1 MRVTTDILI
10 RKMNNWCSL
19 NDLMVEQG
27 TENPR
32 VTGSIP
38 VLGTKKRARISALFF
53 SLFASKLFIYKAVLL
68 IVRHG

>member
-10 RKMNNWCSL
+10 RKMNNCCSL

-38 VLGTKKRARISALFF
+38 VLGTRKVDFKGFQGF
-53 SLFASKLFIYKAVLL
+53 
-68 IVRHG
+68 

>member
-10 RKMNNWCSL
+10 RKTNNWCSL

-38 VLGTKKRARISALFF
+38 VLGTRRERELALSFFLYLHLNFSYIKR
-53 SLFASKLFIYKAVLL
+53 YY
-68 IVRHG
+68 

>member
-38 VLGTKKRARISALFF
+38 VLGTRRERELALSFF
-53 SLFASKLFIYKAVLL
+53 LYLHLNFSYI
-68 IVRHG
+68 

>member
-19 NDLMVEQG
+19 NDLIVEQG

-38 VLGTKKRARISALFF
+38 VLGTRRERELALSFFLYLHLNFSYIKR
-53 SLFASKLFIYKAVLL
+53 YY
-68 IVRHG
+68 

>member
-1 MRVTTDILI
+1 MRVITVILI
-10 RKMNNWCSL
+10 RKMNNCCSL

-38 VLGTKKRARISALFF
+38 VLGTRRERELALSFFLYLHLNFSYIKR
-53 SLFASKLFIYKAVLL
+53 YY
-68 IVRHG
+68 

>member
-38 VLGTKKRARISALFF
+38 VLGTKRERELALSFFLYLHLNFLYIKR
-53 SLFASKLFIYKAVLL
+53 YY
-68 IVRHG
+68 

>member
-27 TENPR
+27 TENPH

-38 VLGTKKRARISALFF
+38 VLDTKRERELALSFFLYLHLNFSYIKR
-53 SLFASKLFIYKAVLL
+53 YY
-68 IVRHG
+68 

>member
-10 RKMNNWCSL
+10 RKMNNCCSL

-38 VLGTKKRARISALFF
+38 VLGTRRERELALSFFLYLHLNFSYIKR
-53 SLFASKLFIYKAVLL
+53 YY
-68 IVRHG
+68 

>member
-38 VLGTKKRARISALFF
+38 VLGTRRERELALSFFLYLHLNFSYVKR
-53 SLFASKLFIYKAVLL
+53 YY
-68 IVRHG
+68 

>member
-10 RKMNNWCSL
+10 RKMNNCCSL

-38 VLGTKKRARISALFF
+38 VLGTIKVDLKAFRAFESTFFIAIIPAL
-53 SLFASKLFIYKAVLL
+53 L
-68 IVRHG
+68 

>member
-38 VLGTKKRARISALFF
+38 VLGTRRERELALSFF
-53 SLFASKLFIYKAVLL
+53 FIC
-68 IVRHG
+68 I

>member
-38 VLGTKKRARISALFF
+38 VLGTRRERELALSFFLYLHLNFSYIKR
-53 SLFASKLFIYKAVLL
+53 YY
-68 IVRHG
+68 

>member
-38 VLGTKKRARISALFF
+38 VLGTRRERELALSFFLYLHLNFSYTKR
-53 SLFASKLFIYKAVLL
+53 YY
-68 IVRHG
+68 

>member
-1 MRVTTDILI
+1 MRVTKDILI

-38 VLGTKKRARISALFF
+38 VLGTRRERELALSFFLYLHLNFSYVKR
-53 SLFASKLFIYKAVLL
+53 YY
-68 IVRHG
+68 

>member
-1 MRVTTDILI
+1 MRVITVILI

-38 VLGTKKRARISALFF
+38 VLGTRRERELALSFFLYLHLNFSYIKR
-53 SLFASKLFIYKAVLL
+53 YY
-68 IVRHG
+68 

>member
-27 TENPR
+27 TENPG

-38 VLGTKKRARISALFF
+38 VLGTRRERELALSFFLYLHLNFSYIKR
-53 SLFASKLFIYKAVLL
+53 YY
-68 IVRHG
+68 